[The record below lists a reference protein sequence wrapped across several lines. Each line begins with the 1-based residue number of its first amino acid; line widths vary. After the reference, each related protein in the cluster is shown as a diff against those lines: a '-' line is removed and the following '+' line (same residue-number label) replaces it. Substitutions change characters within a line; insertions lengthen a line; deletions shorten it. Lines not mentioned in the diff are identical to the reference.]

1 MVKYNEK
8 IQQDDLPFV
17 TNLTQPMNPWSAY
30 KSFDFQQYYD
40 KKKGVRTISQAIN
53 MPDCRADQNFRLN
66 INPDHGAR
74 NFYYFNNFH
83 TRRNVSKAYKLVHPY
98 CQLNTCTDDTNDNS
112 GSEIIDRTTAFSV
125 GSSTDIS
132 LGVLGKISI
141 SPFTPKATIGGIPV
155 NLIPVKLNK
164 IFGALPSPNPSEN
177 EGIKCNCINF
187 KHGFAPSTT
196 YKFKL
201 P

>member
-53 MPDCRADQNFRLN
+53 MEDCRADQNFRLN
-66 INPDHGAR
+66 INPDHRAR

-98 CQLNTCTDDTNDNS
+98 CELNTCVDDANNKTGSKIINNTIDFNDDK
-112 GSEIIDRTTAFSV
+112 G
-125 GSSTDIS
+125 
-132 LGVLGKISI
+132 GVLGYVST
-141 SPFTPKATIGGIPV
+141 TPKATFDGNPNPV
-155 NLIPVKLNK
+155 NLTPVKLNK
-164 IFGALPSPNPSEN
+164 IFGALPNPNPLEN
-177 EGIKCNCINF
+177 EGILCNCINF
-187 KHGFAPSTT
+187 KYGFAPSTT
-196 YKFKL
+196 YKFKS

>member
-53 MPDCRADQNFRLN
+53 MRDCRADENFRLN
-66 INPDHGAR
+66 INPDHEAR
-74 NFYYFNNFH
+74 NFYYFNNFQ

-98 CQLNTCTDDTNDNS
+98 CQLNTCIETNDKS
-112 GSEIIDRTTAFSV
+112 GKDIISNTIDFNDPN
-125 GSSTDIS
+125 G
-132 LGVLGKISI
+132 GVLGYVSV
-141 SPFTPKATIGGIPV
+141 TPKVTIGGNSV
-155 NLIPVKLNK
+155 NLTPVKLNK

-177 EGIKCNCINF
+177 EGIQCNCINF
-187 KHGFAPSTT
+187 KYGFAPSTT
-196 YKFKL
+196 YKFKST
-201 P
+201 

>member
-53 MPDCRADQNFRLN
+53 MEDCRADQNFRLN

-74 NFYYFNNFH
+74 NFFYFNNFH

-98 CQLNTCTDDTNDNS
+98 CELNTCDDNNNNP
-112 GSEIIDRTTAFSV
+112 GSEIINKTIDF
-125 GSSTDIS
+125 TDPNG
-132 LGVLGKISI
+132 GVLGYVSV
-141 SPFTPKATIGGIPV
+141 TPKATIGGNPV
-155 NLIPVKLNK
+155 NLTPVKLNK
-164 IFGALPSPNPSEN
+164 IFGALPNPNPLEN
-177 EGIKCNCINF
+177 EGILCNCINF

-196 YKFKL
+196 YKFKS

>member
-53 MPDCRADQNFRLN
+53 MPNCRADQNFRLN
-66 INPDHGAR
+66 IYPATQAR

-98 CQLNTCTDDTNDNS
+98 CELSTCGDISNNNT

-125 GSSTDIS
+125 GSSLDIS
-132 LGVLGKISI
+132 LGVLGKVSTKPFVNIDGQP
-141 SPFTPKATIGGIPV
+141 SPNPLT
-155 NLIPVKLNK
+155 PVKLDQ
-164 IFGALPSPNPSEN
+164 IFGALPSPETDISLQ
-177 EGIKCNCINF
+177 CQCINF

-196 YKFKL
+196 YKFKST
-201 P
+201 